1 MPSYEAQWSEFE
13 GLDALVLGVSIDHV
27 PCLKAWAESLGGIH
41 YPLLSDFW
49 PHGAV
54 AEKYGVFR
62 DDGRSERA
70 IFIIDKEG
78 IVRYIDIHDID
89 DQPDNDEVLAELRRI
104 DPQTAAR
111 AVAAELEAAGL
122 PTGDVIMYCTSWCP
136 ACRRARRFLE
146 ERGVA
151 YAEIDINAYP
161 EARPRLRELTG
172 GVLTTPTFDIRGEI
186 VVDFKQEQRER
197 LEEILGP
204 GE

>member
-27 PCLKAWAESLGGIH
+27 PCLKPWAESLGGIH

-89 DQPDNDEVLAELRRI
+89 DQPDNDVLLEELRRI
-104 DPQTAAR
+104 DPEAAAR
-111 AVAAELEAAGL
+111 AAKVEPEPEGL
-122 PTGDVIMYCTSWCP
+122 PTGGVVMYCTSWCP

-146 ERGVA
+146 ERGVT
-151 YAEIDINAYP
+151 YTEVDINKVP
-161 EARPRLRELTG
+161 DARPRLRELTG
-172 GVLTTPTFDIRGEI
+172 GTLTTPTFDIDGAI
-186 VVDFKQEQRER
+186 IVDFKREQQDR
-197 LEEILGP
+197 LKEIFGA
-204 GE
+204 